1 MRFRQLVNPLCF
13 LALCM
18 AAWAYADDPTYVYP
32 PRSSDAYDPKTL
44 EDLTSPG
51 GAKHTPRPVREA
63 KDPRL
68 TFRAVSEKE
77 LLRQRDKDREL
88 TLGRT
93 WEILARINYKA
104 THYITEDV
112 KNGLPMHVPNDFS
125 AYKDWTPLP
134 RNIVGLSSVPKF
146 ILVVKDIPFVGWYE
160 EGELIGDSVVCI
172 GKLGTWTRA
181 GLYGVQEK
189 DIDHVSRSYRNAY
202 GMPAMMPYG
211 LRIYGRVW
219 IHGGDISSGYCSHGC
234 INLPLRIAEELFNWA
249 ERGTRVM
256 VVESLNDLYRILEKN
271 SSKGRLL
278 ARRGPRPKTD
288 RPQPAT
294 AETDAS
300 DE

>member
-1 MRFRQLVNPLCF
+1 MRFRQLRIPSIL

-18 AAWAYADDPTYVYP
+18 ASLAYADDRTYVYP
-32 PRSSDAYDPKTL
+32 PRSPDSYNPKIL

-51 GAKHTPRPVREA
+51 KTVRTKVPVKAA

-68 TFRAVSEKE
+68 TFRVVSEKE

-104 THYITEDV
+104 THYITQDV

-125 AYKDWTPLP
+125 AYKDWTPLA
-134 RNIVGLSSVPKF
+134 RRLEGLSSVPKF
-146 ILVVKDIPFVGWYE
+146 ILVVKDIPFLGWYE
-160 EGELIGDSVVCI
+160 EGVLVGDSVVCI

-181 GLYGVQEK
+181 GLYRVQEK

-202 GMPAMMPYG
+202 GMPALMPYG
-211 LRIYGRVW
+211 LRIYGLVW

-234 INLPLRIAEELFNWA
+234 INLPLRVAEELFAWA
-249 ERGTRVM
+249 ERGTLVM
-256 VVESLNDLYRILEKN
+256 VVESLEDLGRILEKHR
-271 SSKGRLL
+271 SKGGFLV
-278 ARRGPRPKTD
+278 RRGPRPKPD
-288 RPQPAT
+288 RAKPT
-294 AETDAS
+294 MAEADQS
-300 DE
+300 E